1 MKYTKILTDVIK
13 YVNKNKKTSDEWNF
27 GYYDSDIYFIY
38 KNYAIYRIP
47 SAANPFRENY
57 LKENLREINITT
69 ILKGYYESN
78 NLQNEGVQQ
87 LTDKIECNIFN
98 DNKGNKIHINKIF
111 LKYTNFGS
119 NTIVKSIGKNT
130 PVYFSE
136 CKNKVDY
143 IICPIEI
150 KE

>member
-13 YVNKNKKTSDEWNF
+13 YVNKKKKDSNEWDF
-27 GYYDSDIYFIY
+27 GYYDNDLYFIY
-38 KNYAIYRIP
+38 RTSAIYRIP
-47 SAANPFRENY
+47 LEVNPFRENY

-78 NLQNEGVQQ
+78 NLQNQGVQQ

-98 DNKGNKIHINKIF
+98 DNKGNKIYINKAF
-111 LKYTNFGS
+111 LKYTDFGS
-119 NTIVKSIGKNT
+119 NTVIKSMGKNT

-136 CKNKVDY
+136 CKNKIDY
-143 IICPIEI
+143 IIYPIKI